1 MADAEQALCASPSA
15 EEVHQMDAG
24 RQGQEA
30 AGTQQPAMPSLA
42 GLSGRLR
49 VDVAGHPAW
58 VLEIHDG
65 TVSGRPALHAEDA
78 DAVLQVDSE
87 ETVAALRRG
96 ELNPVVALLQGRMH
110 PEGDGALA
118 IRIILGLQ
126 AVFHP
131 PPASARALQVDGGAR
146 KVR

>member
-1 MADAEQALCASPSA
+1 ME
-15 EEVHQMDAG
+15 AG

-30 AGTQQPAMPSLA
+30 AGPHQLAMPSWA

-49 VDVAGHPAW
+49 VDVAGQPAW

-65 TVSGRPALHAEDA
+65 TVSISPAAHAVDA
-78 DAVLQVDSE
+78 DAVLEFDSE
-87 ETVAALRRG
+87 ETVTGFRRG
-96 ELNPVVALLQGRMH
+96 ELNPVVAFLQGRVH

-131 PPASARALQVDGGAR
+131 PPASARALQGDGGAG

>member
-1 MADAEQALCASPSA
+1 M
-15 EEVHQMDAG
+15 
-24 RQGQEA
+24 EA
-30 AGTQQPAMPSLA
+30 AKQGLEAPGPHQLAMPSLA

-49 VDVAGHPAW
+49 VDVAGQPAW

-65 TVSGRPALHAEDA
+65 TVSVRPAAHAEDA
-78 DAVLQVDSE
+78 EAVLQFDSE
-87 ETVAALRRG
+87 ETVAGFKRG
-96 ELNPVVALLQGRMH
+96 ELNPVVAMLQGRMH

-118 IRIILGLQ
+118 IRIIMGLQ

-146 KVR
+146 NDR

>member
-1 MADAEQALCASPSA
+1 
-15 EEVHQMDAG
+15 
-24 RQGQEA
+24 
-30 AGTQQPAMPSLA
+30 MPSLA

-49 VDVAGHPAW
+49 VDVAGQPAW

-65 TVSGRPALHAEDA
+65 TVSVRPADAEDA
-78 DAVLQVDSE
+78 DAVLQFDSE
-87 ETVAALRRG
+87 ETVASFRRG
-96 ELNPVVALLQGRMH
+96 ELNPVVAVLQGRML

-118 IRIILGLQ
+118 IRTVLGLQ

-146 KVR
+146 NDR